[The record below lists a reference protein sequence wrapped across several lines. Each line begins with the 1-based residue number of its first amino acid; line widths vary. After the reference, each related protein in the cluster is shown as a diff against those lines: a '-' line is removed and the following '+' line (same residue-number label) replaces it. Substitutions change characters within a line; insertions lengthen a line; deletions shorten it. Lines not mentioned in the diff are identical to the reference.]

1 MFFSPR
7 LDVLSSALI
16 WFLHANDCFL
26 SKRKMFGA
34 KICFAEQKV
43 GYKSKFKGERDIG
56 IGPRIRGQSQ
66 HWKINQI
73 ILLLCGG
80 HESK

>member
-34 KICFAEQKV
+34 KICF
-43 GYKSKFKGERDIG
+43 SDTRWG
-56 IGPRIRGQSQ
+56 IGY
-66 HWKINQI
+66 
-73 ILLLCGG
+73 
-80 HESK
+80 